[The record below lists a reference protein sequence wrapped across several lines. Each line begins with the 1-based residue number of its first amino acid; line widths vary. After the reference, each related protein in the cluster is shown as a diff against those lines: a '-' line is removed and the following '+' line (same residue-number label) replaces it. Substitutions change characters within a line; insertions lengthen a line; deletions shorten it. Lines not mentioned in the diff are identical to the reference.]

1 MYPPIYALLSADSQ
15 VAPWV
20 GTRNYPHGK
29 APQRVTAP
37 YVTWDVMGGAPDNT
51 LGEAPLSDSY
61 VVRVRL
67 WSEHGDA
74 VDVFAIGAAIRD
86 CLEAEAH
93 MESSPVTGRDE
104 ETLRHSLEMQ
114 FRFWVDRN
122 PASV

>member
-1 MYPPIYALLSADSQ
+1 MYPPIYTLLSADSQ
-15 VAPWV
+15 VSPWV
-20 GTRNYPHGK
+20 GTRIYPHGK

-74 VDVFAIGAAIRD
+74 VDVFAIGAAIRGIVGKVAKVVLSIAVVFNVAGLNRQLLTPSTAD
-86 CLEAEAH
+86 
-93 MESSPVTGRDE
+93 
-104 ETLRHSLEMQ
+104 
-114 FRFWVDRN
+114 
-122 PASV
+122 